1 METVVIISMGIV
13 CFNYL
18 LKQTY
23 RKWPAVAI
31 SSLCAAIFTGL
42 MWRFAIE
49 QSKTQI
55 TDWLS
60 EQPLMLD
67 LAVILSVDVIL
78 QIAFCMITVR
88 ILSTEPLKKWQVFT
102 YKMLRWFPGIL
113 IYPVLF
119 SLLVMLVFAL
129 PGVSFRLISWSFAGV
144 LLFAIPLFTFI
155 LKSLIPEKDLR
166 IELLFLTNMLLAM
179 LGIISTVNGH
189 TAVEGQS
196 SVQLSSLLGLL
207 LLLAIFGF
215 AGCYIRKIGIKN
227 KIKNLNKR

>member
-144 LLFAIPLFTFI
+144 LLFAIPLFTFV

-179 LGIISTVNGH
+179 LGIISTVNGN

-196 SVQLSSLLGLL
+196 SVQLASLLGLI

-215 AGCYIRKIGIKN
+215 AGFYMRKIGIKN
-227 KIKNLNKR
+227 KIKYLNKR

>member
-207 LLLAIFGF
+207 LLLVIFGF
-215 AGCYIRKIGIKN
+215 AGFYIRKIGIKN

>member
-196 SVQLSSLLGLL
+196 SVQLASLLGLI

-215 AGCYIRKIGIKN
+215 AGFYIRKTGIKN
-227 KIKNLNKR
+227 KIKYLNKR

>member
-60 EQPLMLD
+60 EQSLMLD

-78 QIAFCMITVR
+78 QIACCMITVR

-207 LLLAIFGF
+207 LLLVIFGF
-215 AGCYIRKIGIKN
+215 AGFYIRKIGIKN

>member
-23 RKWPAVAI
+23 RKWWAVAV

-215 AGCYIRKIGIKN
+215 VGFYIRKIGIKN
-227 KIKNLNKR
+227 KIKYLNKR

>member
-60 EQPLMLD
+60 EQSLMLD

-207 LLLAIFGF
+207 LLLVIFGF
-215 AGCYIRKIGIKN
+215 AGFYIRKIGIKN